1 MSGRQKGRKKEG
13 GRGKLEGRCQKG
25 KQEGSAAG
33 RKKEGGR
40 GKLEGRCQAGIK
52 AGRRRR

>member
-1 MSGRQKGRKKEG
+1 MRGTGRNGGRQ
-13 GRGKLEGRCQKG
+13 L
-25 KQEGSAAG
+25 G

-52 AGRRRR
+52 AGRRKAVEAS